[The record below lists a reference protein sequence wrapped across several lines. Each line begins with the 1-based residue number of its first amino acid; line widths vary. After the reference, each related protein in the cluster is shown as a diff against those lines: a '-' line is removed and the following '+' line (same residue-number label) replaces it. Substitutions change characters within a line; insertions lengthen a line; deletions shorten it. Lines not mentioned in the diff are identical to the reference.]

1 MIVHPIS
8 YKGVSWGPFWK
19 RKGNEQRVP
28 ALYYRWGKKAFYKK
42 ISKEEGV
49 FMWTDSQD
57 ENSPFTMCM
66 GCLREKG
73 NNQGHSIK
81 IFLGI
86 RNKENYYNAYMFFFF
101 FLSVC
106 LINLHLVKLSIL
118 RKQKL
123 HLVIYIGTLC
133 SGKVLWLVLSLCR
146 GKINVCSVSWNKLLG
161 TQQSLRQGQRM
172 REAWKIVIQT
182 ADTTLPTEA
191 MRPQPCSMNHR
202 DGSVS
207 VVHKSM
213 NNGFHYLVSLAF
225 VIVFLFIHFYV

>member
-1 MIVHPIS
+1 
-8 YKGVSWGPFWK
+8 
-19 RKGNEQRVP
+19 
-28 ALYYRWGKKAFYKK
+28 
-42 ISKEEGV
+42 
-49 FMWTDSQD
+49 MWTDSQD

-81 IFLGI
+81 IVLGI
-86 RNKENYYNAYMFFFF
+86 RNKEDYYNAYMFFFF

-146 GKINVCSVSWNKLLG
+146 GKKKVCSVSWNKLLG
-161 TQQSLRQGQRM
+161 TQQSLRQGQRT
-172 REAWKIVIQT
+172 EGSLKDCNSNSCHHITHWGHETT
-182 ADTTLPTEA
+182 ALIHEPSWW
-191 MRPQPCSMNHR
+191 QCFCCS
-202 DGSVS
+202 
-207 VVHKSM
+207 
-213 NNGFHYLVSLAF
+213 
-225 VIVFLFIHFYV
+225 